1 MTPEQWAKNL
11 EARGYAFCG
20 THADTTKDPNY
31 RLQIGDR
38 VRKQNQH
45 FGYTT
50 GTGTI
55 EAIYYKERSAWSQ
68 KYKSDDV
75 ELIIKN
81 DDGTYSFV
89 ANYHVAKVESRA

>member
-1 MTPEQWAKNL
+1 MTPEEYAENL
-11 EARGYAFCG
+11 RARGYAECSR
-20 THADTTKDPNY
+20 HRDTTKDTEY
-31 RLQIGDR
+31 SLAIGDR
-38 VRKQNQH
+38 VRKHNQH

-89 ANYHVAKVESRA
+89 ANYHVSKVE